1 MPNAYNVKNLA
12 LRTGRATPS
21 YHHAYYFFNTNSLKV
36 PAFITTPNLY
46 YMNISNSRMSNQN
59 IKQRLI
65 NLTGGPPYGEA
76 RARRMVTNAL
86 QERQRRYNTE
96 LKKFERL
103 QRRGLPT
110 PGAVYTASGHVRQIR
125 FYERLQR
132 ALGQGPITSNRK
144 AINNNTRINKRLEE
158 LIKIRMAN
166 TKKIKDPARYRQI
179 KQRQKL
185 LLNHINASKRLSNA
199 LRVHPSNWK
208 LRNNQWLINTAA
220 TNNSLRP
227 VIKRFLETRGAV
239 IASRM

>member
-1 MPNAYNVKNLA
+1 MPNVYNVKNLA

-21 YHHAYYFFNTNSLKV
+21 YHHAYYFFNKNNNKV

-46 YMNISNSRMSNQN
+46 YMNIPVSRMRNRN

-86 QERQRRYNTE
+86 QERQKRYRNE
-96 LKKFERL
+96 VRKFESL
-103 QRRGLPT
+103 LRRGLPT
-110 PGAVYTASGHVRQIR
+110 PDAVYTANGHVGQIR

-132 ALGQGPITSNRK
+132 ALGQGPITNNRR
-144 AINNNTRINKRLEE
+144 AINNNTRINKKLEN
-158 LIKIRMAN
+158 IIRIRMAN
-166 TKKIKDPARYRQI
+166 TRKIKDPDRHRQI
-179 KQRQKL
+179 KERQKL

-199 LRVHPSNWK
+199 LRVHPSNWR

-220 TNNSLRP
+220 TNNSLRS
-227 VIKRFLETRGAV
+227 VIKRFLETRQKL
-239 IASRM
+239 